1 MLIETSNFRYGGD
14 PDPDEERERRWE
26 PVSRREFLPMAGSVS
41 CFIVSVV
48 TTGVVF
54 FLLNVVAVGLFLCFV
69 RASWP
74 GRGGPSAP
82 GPRRARRD

>member
-1 MLIETSNFRYGGD
+1 MLIETSNFRNAGD

-26 PVSRREFLPMAGSVS
+26 PVDRREFLPMAGSVS

-48 TTGVVF
+48 ATGLVF
-54 FLLNVVAVGLFLCFV
+54 VLLNVAAVGLFLCFV

-74 GRGGPSAP
+74 GRGGASAA
-82 GPRRARRD
+82 GGRRARRD

>member
-1 MLIETSNFRYGGD
+1 MLIETSNFRYFGD

-26 PVSRREFLPMAGSVS
+26 PVGRREFLPMAGSVS

-48 TTGVVF
+48 ATGVVF
-54 FLLNVVAVGLFLCFV
+54 VLLNVVAVCLFLCFV

-82 GPRRARRD
+82 GGPRQGRD